1 MVLRKSKLVERT
13 QIIVRTIIVGQSGQ
27 LGRELLKALSTNHEI
42 IDVDYK
48 DLTPWNLKQLFE
60 SVYPLRPDLVINS
73 AAWTNV
79 DSAEVMEGLA
89 FEVNAIW
96 PENLAL
102 LCKELAIPFFQFST
116 DYVFSGEPNQP
127 IGIER
132 IKNPTNA
139 YGRTKAVG
147 EDRILK
153 VYEKGSYI
161 FRTAWLYSK
170 HRRNFAKTM
179 VKLALQNKNDIS
191 VVSDQYGQPTSAI
204 DLANQI
210 NLCLSSNLSPGIY
223 HATNSGSA
231 TWNEFAREIFLL
243 LEEDPERVLK
253 IDSKGISRAA
263 ARPNYSVLSHECWEG
278 TGIEPMRDWRNALA
292 TQIEEIAYIVK
303 FEENL

>member
-1 MVLRKSKLVERT
+1 MR
-13 QIIVRTIIVGQSGQ
+13 IIIVGQRGQ
-27 LGRELLKALSTNHEI
+27 LGRELLEALSTNHEI
-42 IDVDYK
+42 LKLDYK
-48 DLTPWNLKQLFE
+48 DLTPWDLKQLFE
-60 SVYPLRPDLVINS
+60 RVYPLRPDLVINS

-79 DSAEVMEGLA
+79 DSAEVRESLA

-127 IGIER
+127 IGIGR
-132 IKNPTNA
+132 IKNPANA
-139 YGRTKAVG
+139 YGRTKAAG
-147 EDRILK
+147 EDRILE
-153 VYEKGSYI
+153 VYEERSYI

-170 HRRNFAKTM
+170 HRRNFAKTI
-179 VKLALQNKNDIS
+179 VKLALQNKSDIS

-210 NLCLSSNLSPGIY
+210 NFCLSSNLSPGIY

-243 LEEDPERVLK
+243 LDEDPERVLE
-253 IDSKGISRAA
+253 IDSESLDLAA
-263 ARPNYSVLSHECWEG
+263 TRPNYSVLSHDCWQG

-292 TQIEEIAYIVK
+292 TQIEEIKYTVK
-303 FEENL
+303 TEENL

>member
-1 MVLRKSKLVERT
+1 
-13 QIIVRTIIVGQSGQ
+13 
-27 LGRELLKALSTNHEI
+27 
-42 IDVDYK
+42 
-48 DLTPWNLKQLFE
+48 
-60 SVYPLRPDLVINS
+60 
-73 AAWTNV
+73 
-79 DSAEVMEGLA
+79 
-89 FEVNAIW
+89 
-96 PENLAL
+96 
-102 LCKELAIPFFQFST
+102 
-116 DYVFSGEPNQP
+116 
-127 IGIER
+127 
-132 IKNPTNA
+132 
-139 YGRTKAVG
+139 
-147 EDRILK
+147 
-153 VYEKGSYI
+153 
-161 FRTAWLYSK
+161 
-170 HRRNFAKTM
+170 
-179 VKLALQNKNDIS
+179 
-191 VVSDQYGQPTSAI
+191 VSDQYGQPTSAI